1 MPHLGARSMDSVV
14 YDSIRC
20 GVRNG
25 GYRGSDQGESGG
37 YSSQFSVPRQIL
49 NQRIVEVYGG
59 FEEDAG
65 SSALDGVAVEQQ
77 SLNHRGHR
85 GAEGGTGETL
95 DCEEWWLNR
104 QTPGAG
110 KKMRG

>member
-25 GYRGSDQGESGG
+25 GYRGGDQGESGG
-37 YSSQFSVPRQIL
+37 YSSRFSVPSQIL

-59 FEEDAG
+59 FEEDADRLSWMG
-65 SSALDGVAVEQQ
+65 LRSNSRA
-77 SLNHRGHR
+77 
-85 GAEGGTGETL
+85 
-95 DCEEWWLNR
+95 
-104 QTPGAG
+104 
-110 KKMRG
+110 

>member
-37 YSSQFSVPRQIL
+37 YSSQFSVRSQTHES
-49 NQRIVEVYGG
+49 RRVYGQKEKLEPQG
-59 FEEDAG
+59 AQRGTE
-65 SSALDGVAVEQQ
+65 
-77 SLNHRGHR
+77 GHR
-85 GAEGGTGETL
+85 GNL
-95 DCEEWWLNR
+95 
-104 QTPGAG
+104 
-110 KKMRG
+110 K